1 MVMKKNILIALMHGT
16 YGHHDDCYGAIQLAN
31 AIVAKGGDVTLFLRS
46 DGVYFAMK
54 GQDPKDLGLPNNLK
68 EISDFLELG
77 GKIKVDSDALA
88 SRGLEP
94 EDLVDG
100 LEIMECSKA
109 IELIEQHEFCLT
121 F

>member
-1 MVMKKNILIALMHGT
+1 MAMKKKILIAMMHGT

-31 AIVAKGGDVTLFLRS
+31 AIVAKGGEVTLFLRS
-46 DGVYFAMK
+46 DGVFFAMK
-54 GQDPKDLGLPNNLK
+54 GQDPTDLGLPNNLD

-77 GKIKVDSDALA
+77 GIIKVDSNALA

-94 EDLVDG
+94 GDLIEEA
-100 LEIMECSKA
+100 EIMESSLA